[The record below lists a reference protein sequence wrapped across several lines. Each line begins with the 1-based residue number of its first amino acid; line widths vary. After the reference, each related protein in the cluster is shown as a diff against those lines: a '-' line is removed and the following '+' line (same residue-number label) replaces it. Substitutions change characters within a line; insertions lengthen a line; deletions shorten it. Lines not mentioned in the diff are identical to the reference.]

1 MNLSGYS
8 KQFGEG
14 PDAGPAGKLIE
25 RTRVYLQEAELKD
38 KFVYFD
44 EPNMVVYVTTMFG
57 VFVVSIDETQRY
69 GGQLTPWQGISGCSL
84 RIETTPASA
93 RIVIV
98 THQDPGRHPDRAGR
112 RTSSSAAGLLP
123 RVRQAVATLVTGGP
137 GVGRRAS

>member
-8 KQFGEG
+8 RQFGEG
-14 PDAGPAGKLIE
+14 PAGELIE

-44 EPNMVVYVTTMFG
+44 EPNMVVYVTTAFG

-98 THQDPGRHPDRAGR
+98 TIKTLD
-112 RTSSSAAGLLP
+112 
-123 RVRQAVATLVTGGP
+123 ATLTEQ
-137 GVGRRAS
+137 VGEPAAPLLGFFRECVKRSRPW